1 MQRVE
6 PIARCAQSKVFKDVN
21 AGMILR
27 TASMNVNEYA
37 GLDVGWWGFSRGA
50 KNAKGEK
57 QLRLNRV
64 TAKNGIEKRSRR
76 QVRSISSFESK

>member
-21 AGMILR
+21 AGMILH
-27 TASMNVNEYA
+27 TASMNVNECA
-37 GLDVGWWGFSRGA
+37 GLDVGWCGFRVA
-50 KNAKGEK
+50 QRMRRGEK

-64 TAKNGIEKRSRR
+64 NAKNGIGKRSQR
-76 QVRSISSFESK
+76 QGRSISSLESK